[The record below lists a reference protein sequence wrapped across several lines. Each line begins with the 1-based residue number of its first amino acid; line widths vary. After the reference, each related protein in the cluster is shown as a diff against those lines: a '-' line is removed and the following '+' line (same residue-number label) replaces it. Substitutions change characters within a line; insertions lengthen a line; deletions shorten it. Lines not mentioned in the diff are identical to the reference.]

1 MNKSLYFK
9 LAKTNLIKNRK
20 TYFPYILACIGAII
34 MFYTMD
40 CIVLNEGL
48 NKIRS
53 AEILKRLLRFGVLVI
68 SLFSMQ
74 FIFYINS
81 FLLKRRKKEIGLY
94 SVLGMEK
101 KHIIKVISLEI
112 SIIAIVSLVLG
123 IIGGIIIG
131 KLLFLILLNLLKL
144 DIVISASFSISGIAM
159 KETIELFS
167 AIFIAI
173 IVANFIQIKIA
184 NPIEL
189 LMGGQK
195 GEKEPKT
202 SWIIAIL
209 GIIELAIGYG
219 IAVSIESPIEA
230 IVKFFIAVIL
240 VIAGTYSTFIAGS
253 IAFLKQ
259 LKRNKKFFYKTKNF
273 VAVSGMIYRMK
284 QNAAGLANICILSTA
299 VLITISTTVSLYL
312 GQEDSLK
319 ITYPLDAMIS
329 IQNATTENKHN
340 LEVKIKEETI
350 NNNVILKNQVE
361 YNNMELLLLQNEN
374 SFSTT
379 DLDKSIMNDI
389 KFTTVYTLEDYNK
402 MKDKEVSL
410 KDNEVLIFS
419 VNKNLNYNSIF
430 IDNKEY
436 KVKAEL
442 NELKICNKNE
452 NNLINEYYIIV
463 KDMNTLKD
471 ICKINETKDL
481 EKLKY
486 NTYFNIGGNKEDII
500 NFCDSLKSSITN
512 IEKND
517 FQSIYIDRENLYVSN
532 GGFIFIGC
540 FLGLLFT
547 FGTIL
552 IIYYKQ
558 ISEGYDDSERFKIMQ
573 KVGMSKYE
581 VKATINKQIL
591 MVFFIPL
598 VAAVIHIG
606 FAFKGVS
613 KLLSLFG
620 LFNTNVFLV
629 SIVIT
634 IVIFVILYGIVYAL
648 TAKTYYKIVQYEI

>member
-1 MNKSLYFK
+1 
-9 LAKTNLIKNRK
+9 
-20 TYFPYILACIGAII
+20 
-34 MFYTMD
+34 
-40 CIVLNEGL
+40 
-48 NKIRS
+48 
-53 AEILKRLLRFGVLVI
+53 
-68 SLFSMQ
+68 
-74 FIFYINS
+74 
-81 FLLKRRKKEIGLY
+81 
-94 SVLGMEK
+94 
-101 KHIIKVISLEI
+101 
-112 SIIAIVSLVLG
+112 
-123 IIGGIIIG
+123 
-131 KLLFLILLNLLKL
+131 
-144 DIVISASFSISGIAM
+144 M

-189 LMGGQK
+189 LMSGQK

-202 SWIIAIL
+202 SWIIAIS
-209 GIIELAIGYG
+209 GIIELVIGYG

-230 IVKFFIAVIL
+230 VVKFFIAVIL

-312 GQEDSLK
+312 GQENSLK

-340 LEVKIKEETI
+340 LEVEIKEETI

-361 YNNMELLLLQNEN
+361 YNNIELLLLQNEN
-374 SFSTT
+374 SFSST

-389 KFTTVYTLEDYNK
+389 KFTTIYMVEDYNK
-402 MKDKEVSL
+402 MEDKKINL
-410 KDNEVLIFS
+410 QDNEVLIFS
-419 VNKNLNYNSIF
+419 VNKNLNYNTIF
-430 IDNKEY
+430 INNKEY

-471 ICKINETKDL
+471 ICKINENKEL
-481 EKLKY
+481 ERLKY
-486 NTYFNIGGNKEDII
+486 NTHFNIDGNKEDII
-500 NFCDSLKSSITN
+500 NFCDSLKSNITT

-547 FGTIL
+547 FCTVL
-552 IIYYKQ
+552 VIYYKQ

-573 KVGMSKYE
+573 KVGMSKHE

-598 VAAVIHIG
+598 VAAVVHIA
-606 FAFKGVS
+606 FAFRGVS

-629 SIVIT
+629 SISVT
-634 IVIFVILYGIVYAL
+634 IVIFAILYGIVYAL

>member
-1 MNKSLYFK
+1 MNRSLYFR
-9 LAKTNLIKNRK
+9 LAKTNLIKNRR
-20 TYFPYILACIGAII
+20 TYFPYVLACIGAII

-53 AEILKRLLRFGVLVI
+53 AEILKRLLGFGVLVI

-74 FIFYINS
+74 FIFYING
-81 FLLKRRKKEIGLY
+81 FLIKRRKKEIGLY
-94 SVLGMEK
+94 NVLGMEK

-112 SIIAIVSLVLG
+112 LIVAIVSLVLG
-123 IIGGIIIG
+123 IIGGIIVG

-144 DIVISASFSISGIAM
+144 DITISASFSISGIAM

-167 AIFIAI
+167 AIFIVI

-189 LMGGQK
+189 LMGSQK

-202 SWIIAIL
+202 SWIIAIS
-209 GIIELAIGYG
+209 GIIELVIGYG
-219 IAVSIESPIEA
+219 IAVSIESPMEA

-273 VAVSGMIYRMK
+273 IAVSGMIYRMK

-312 GQEDSLK
+312 GQENSLK

-340 LEVKIKEETI
+340 LEAKIKEETI
-350 NNNVILKNQVE
+350 NNNVTLKNKVE
-361 YNNMELLLLQNEN
+361 YKNMELLLLQNEN

-379 DLDKSIMNDI
+379 ELGKSIMNDI

-402 MKDKEVSL
+402 MEDEKVSL
-410 KDNEVLIFS
+410 EDNEVLVFS

-436 KVKAEL
+436 KVKAEI

-452 NNLINEYYIIV
+452 NNIIDEYYIIA

-471 ICKINETKDL
+471 ICMINENKEL

-486 NTYFNIGGNKEDII
+486 NTYFNIDGNKEDII
-500 NFCDSLKSSITN
+500 KFCDSLKSSITI

-547 FGTIL
+547 FGTVL

-573 KVGMSKYE
+573 KVGMSKHE

-591 MVFFIPL
+591 IVFFIPL
-598 VAAVIHIG
+598 VAAVIHIA
-606 FAFKGVS
+606 FAFRGVS

-629 SIVIT
+629 SVSVT
-634 IVIFVILYGIVYAL
+634 ILIFAVLYGIVYGL
-648 TAKTYYKIVQYEI
+648 TAKTYYRIVQQDN